1 MSDADIV
8 EGDKKNDDLK
18 KGVPQKETAK
28 NSNVS
33 MKAHLPMYPPPGEIL
48 TKMTAK
54 DLSQHVNSR
63 FEKERMDTRMIIFS
77 RFASGK
83 RYIED
88 KLEHPDPL
96 QTL

>member
-1 MSDADIV
+1 
-8 EGDKKNDDLK
+8 
-18 KGVPQKETAK
+18 
-28 NSNVS
+28 
-33 MKAHLPMYPPPGEIL
+33 MKMA
-48 TKMTAK
+48 AK

-63 FEKERMDTRMIIFS
+63 FQKERMDTRMIIFS

-83 RYIED
+83 TCIED